1 VTPDRTGNGP
11 RHAVERARLRTRHW
25 KYRPPVGNASVIPL
39 PPRPDDGIHRSRL
52 DDRIQSTRAFDQLTA
67 KIVMQQH
74 AAGTLDAGIVA
85 ALLLAV
91 HLTP

>member
-1 VTPDRTGNGP
+1 
-11 RHAVERARLRTRHW
+11 
-25 KYRPPVGNASVIPL
+25 
-39 PPRPDDGIHRSRL
+39 
-52 DDRIQSTRAFDQLTA
+52 LTA